1 MKNSAISS
9 LLVYMLQTLV
19 LKQILACSCL
29 HEHPQAK
36 YCSADFVIK
45 FKVIDQEFVLNNSDG
60 SYEPVDLVSPPD
72 GFLYT
77 DTSGFKKTPSETHF
91 VDSDLDIWYRALARY
106 TIGEVEIFKGHQLLE
121 ERNLTKVYSALDEG
135 RCGVLLHSG
144 VIYYYMG
151 HLTDDDEMHVSRC
164 EFLIPSNMYTD
175 SELNTIRSN
184 IIHEWPQGCQF
195 CHIIPTCQDS
205 FLPDICIMESMF
217 VSLGVES
224 IIKDTCV
231 MENLILD
238 MDKTFAETACIQVD
252 EKCIW
257 VVVGENHN
265 VYLPDFPIDINILS
279 VPDEEP
285 PIPDMYDIPDLLDLP
300 DLGEDDESPVRPNT
314 IQVDHD
320 REPKTRSLEVNTSID
335 S

>member
-1 MKNSAISS
+1 MKKSSISS
-9 LLVYMLQTLV
+9 LLMYILQALAIEQ
-19 LKQILACSCL
+19 LLACSCL

-45 FKVIDQEFVLNNSDG
+45 FKVVSQDFVLDNPDG
-60 SYEPVDLVSPPD
+60 SYEPVNLVSPPD
-72 GFLYT
+72 GFLFT
-77 DTSGFKKTPSETHF
+77 DTSGFKKPPLETHP
-91 VDSDLDIWYRALARY
+91 VNSDIDLWYRALARY
-106 TIGEVEIFKGHQLLE
+106 TIADVEVFKGDELLE
-121 ERNLTKVYSALDEG
+121 GRNLTTIYSALDEG

-151 HLTDDDEMHVSRC
+151 HFTDDNIHVSRC

-175 SELNTIRSN
+175 EELNTIRSN
-184 IIHEWPQGCQF
+184 IIHEWPEGCDS
-195 CHIIPTCQDS
+195 CNIIPTCQDS
-205 FLPDICIMESMF
+205 YLPDICTMESMF

-265 VYLPDFPIDINILS
+265 VYLPDFPIDLNLLS

-285 PIPDMYDIPDLLDLP
+285 PIPDMYDIPDLLDHT
-300 DLGEDDESPVRPNT
+300 DVEEEDEPSIRPNT
-314 IQVDHD
+314 IHVDHPM
-320 REPKTRSLEVNTSID
+320 EPKTRSLEVNTSGHP
-335 S
+335 